1 MLARTGARRILLLL
15 LALFTAA
22 CAAED
27 GAQQAAIG
35 GGEEEPARNRGQAFI
50 EDSSADPNIL
60 AIALGSE
67 DHTTLVAAVEAAE
80 MENVLVN
87 AGPLTVFAPTNAA
100 FDALP
105 EGALEDLLKPEN
117 QPLLYK
123 VISSHASPST
133 YPVEQ
138 LRDGMQLYMASGH
151 YIPVEVREDGTYVNG
166 ARILGTVKA
175 TNGIVHV
182 VDTVFLVALE

>member
-1 MLARTGARRILLLL
+1 MPARTGTRRIPLLL
-15 LALFTAA
+15 LALLSPGCAGDSEAPRTAA
-22 CAAED
+22 
-27 GAQQAAIG
+27 G
-35 GGEEEPARNRGQAFI
+35 GDEEAPARNRGQAFI
-50 EDSSADPNIL
+50 QDASADPTIL
-60 AIALGSE
+60 GIALGSD
-67 DHTTLVAAVEAAE
+67 DHTTLVAAVQAAA

-105 EGALEDLLKPEN
+105 EGALEDLLQPEN

-133 YPVEQ
+133 FTMEQ

-151 YIPVEVREDGTYVNG
+151 YVPVEVREDGTYVNG
-166 ARILGTVKA
+166 ARILATVKA

-182 VDTVFLVALE
+182 VDAVFLVAL